1 MKKLAVLYSNQLAI
15 IIINLFKVD
24 DKRNLQVVNLLQ

>member
-1 MKKLAVLYSNQLAI
+1 MKKLAVLYSSQLAI